1 MSLTLTL
8 TGKYTK
14 EEHAVVVDLEAQ
26 MKELKKRLEIIKLTA
41 AVRISG
47 LKVGDKIGWFE
58 YGNVNSRR
66 RAVVRQIHVSRFSGL
81 INTQEVRVELNVT
94 NIKKDGSLG
103 ANRSICGSNAPVLIL
118 EN

>member
-1 MSLTLTL
+1 MSHTLV
-8 TGKYTK
+8 GKYTK

-26 MKELKKRLEIIKLTA
+26 MKELKKRLGIIKLTA

-66 RAVVRQIHVSRFSGL
+66 RAVVRQIHVSRFSGF
-81 INTQEVRVELNVT
+81 NTQEVRVELNVT

-103 ANRSICGSNAPVLIL
+103 ANRSICGSNAPVVTL